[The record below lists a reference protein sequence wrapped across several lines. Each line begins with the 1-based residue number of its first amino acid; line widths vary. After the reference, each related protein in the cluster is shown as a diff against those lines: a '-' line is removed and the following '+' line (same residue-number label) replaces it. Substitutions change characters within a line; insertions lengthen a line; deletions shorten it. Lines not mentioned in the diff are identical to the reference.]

1 MQNKQILPF
10 LKWPGGKRWFA
21 RQNQEYFP
29 RNYDKYIEP
38 FLGSGAVFFSLQPHN
53 AILADTNIELIN
65 LYTVMRDNTETLKK
79 QMICHQQK
87 HDKTYYYQ
95 IRNSVP
101 NDPVERASRLLYLN
115 RTCYNGMYR
124 VNKQGRFN
132 VPIGTKSDCIYDI
145 ELFES
150 YARCL
155 KDAVFLCEDFSVTI
169 NKANKDDFVFADPP
183 YATTNNLNFVKYND
197 ELFRWED
204 QLRLHK
210 SLLDARNR
218 GVRIVL
224 TNVYCK
230 EIIKMYKQDGFYIH
244 ILKRASTIAGQS
256 FKRGYVKEV
265 MITSHR
271 KSRTRK
277 EKNE

>member
-1 MQNKQILPF
+1 MQNEQISPF

-21 RQNQEYFP
+21 KKNQEYFP
-29 RNYDKYIEP
+29 KKYDKYIEP
-38 FLGSGAVFFSLQPHN
+38 FLGSGAVFFSLRPQN
-53 AILADTNIELIN
+53 AILADTNIDLIN
-65 LYTVMRDNTETLKK
+65 LYTVMRDKPEELKK
-79 QMICHQQK
+79 QMLLHQQK
-87 HDKTYYYQ
+87 HNKTYYYQ
-95 IRNSVP
+95 IRDSVP
-101 NDPVERASRLLYLN
+101 IDTVERASRLLYLN

-124 VNKQGRFN
+124 VNKQGKFN

-150 YARCL
+150 YAECL
-155 KDAVFLCEDFSVTI
+155 QDVTFLCEDFSVTI
-169 NKANKDDFVFADPP
+169 NQAGKGDFVFADPP

-210 SLLDARNR
+210 SLVHARNR
-218 GVRIVL
+218 GVKIVL

-230 EIIKMYKQDGFYIH
+230 EIIEMYRHDGFYIH
-244 ILKRASTIAGQS
+244 VLKRASTIAGQPDN
-256 FKRGYVKEV
+256 RGYVKEV

-271 KSRTRK
+271 KQRK
-277 EKNE
+277 RKREK